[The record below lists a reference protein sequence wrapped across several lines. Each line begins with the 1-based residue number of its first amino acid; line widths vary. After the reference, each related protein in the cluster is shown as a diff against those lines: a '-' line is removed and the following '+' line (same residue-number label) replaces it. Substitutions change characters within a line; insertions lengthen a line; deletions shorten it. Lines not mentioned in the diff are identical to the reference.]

1 MSRTRCHEYKLLH
14 FTQKKENKREAKKYG
29 WKMEF
34 HYNKTSLQS
43 NAIEEKQLKLIKY
56 IKQCE
61 NMEIDLSQ
69 W

>member
-1 MSRTRCHEYKLLH
+1 
-14 FTQKKENKREAKKYG
+14 
-29 WKMEF
+29 MEF